1 MRATRDAAHDLGDLA
16 EDLPVIDLTAASDAM
31 AQTDPVAFEEAYAQL
46 AFGLGIVPRRR
57 HDPEPLWRQPVF
69 LLIIVA
75 ACIILLLAS
84 I

>member
-1 MRATRDAAHDLGDLA
+1 MRAAHDLREQA
-16 EDLPVIDLTAASDAM
+16 EELPVIDLTAASDLM
-31 AQTDPVAFEEAYAQL
+31 AQSDPLAFDEAYAQL

-69 LLIIVA
+69 LLLIVA
-75 ACIILLLAS
+75 ACIVLLLAS